1 MRNNLNQYIEKDIE
15 EFESRIANGEK
26 TNAILTSMLRRIYKQ
41 QEKNTIEACSNIII
55 EKTGDIDLAE
65 YLSNANTLN

>member
-26 TNAILTSMLRRIYKQ
+26 PNAILTSMLRRIYKQ
-41 QEKNTIEACSNIII
+41 QEKNTIAACSNIII

-65 YLSNANTLN
+65 QLSNANTLN